1 MTRIRLRYVDRFV
14 DRHGHVRHYF
24 RRPGCKRIALPGVPG
39 SDEFMAGYKSSTC
52 RRGRARLRPKSRGE
66 PGTFSRLAV
75 QYFVSPEFLRLRSRT
90 QYVYRLVIGRFLAEH
105 GHRRVGEMRRDD
117 VKKIMALKATTPGS
131 ANDLLK
137 KIRTL
142 IKFAID
148 AGWRSDDPT
157 LRIKTFREQE
167 FHTWTEDEIAQYE
180 ERWSVGSRQ
189 RTAFALHLYTGQ
201 RRADVARMAWTDVA
215 GNAINVVQAKTGAR
229 LTIPLHP
236 SLSEALRA
244 WPRKH
249 VVILTTA
256 FNKPFSYAG
265 YGNMMADAIAAAGLP
280 DRCVLHGLRKA
291 AARRLAEA
299 GCTEKEIAAVT
310 AILHSRKWPVTHGRR
325 IRSDSRRELLPSSQN
340 KGRTRIPNPQH
351 QGWELGENHELF
363 LWKLVLMV
371 PRGGIEPPT
380 PAFSVQC
387 STN

>member
-1 MTRIRLRYVDRFV
+1 MRFQARIHKRPDPVGTISAIYDQIHLRYVDRFV

-24 RRPGCKRIALPGVPG
+24 RRPGGKRIPLPGLPG
-39 SDEFMAGYKSSTC
+39 SKEFMASYK
-52 RRGRARLRPKSRGE
+52 AALAEEDAPAAEPKTRGE
-66 PGTFSRLAV
+66 PGTFSRLAT
-75 QYFVSPEFLRLRSRT
+75 QYFASPEFLRLRIRT
-90 QYVYRLVIGRFLAEH
+90 QYVYRLVIERFLAEH
-105 GHRRVGEMRRDD
+105 GHRLVAEMRRDD
-117 VKKIMALKATTPGS
+117 VKKIMALKAATPGS

-142 IKFAID
+142 IKFAND
-148 AGWRSDDPT
+148 SGWRTDDPT
-157 LRIKTFREQE
+157 LRIKTFPEQE

-180 ERWSVGSRQ
+180 KRWPIGSRE

-201 RRADVARMAWTDVA
+201 RRSDVAHMAWPDLA

-236 SLSEALRA
+236 NLSAALRA

-256 FNKPFSYAG
+256 FNKPFSDAG
-265 YGNMMADAIAAAGLP
+265 YGNMMAGAIAAAGLP

-310 AILHSRKWPVTHGRR
+310 GHTTLKEVARYTRAADQRR
-325 IRSDSRRELLPSSQN
+325 LAAGAVAKLTEQKPDENSQPSKS
-340 KGRTRIPNPQH
+340 G
-351 QGWELGENHELF
+351 LGKTE
-363 LWKLVLMV
+363 K
-371 PRGGIEPPT
+371 R
-380 PAFSVQC
+380 
-387 STN
+387 

>member
-1 MTRIRLRYVDRFV
+1 MTRIHLRYVDRFV

-24 RRPGCKRIALPGVPG
+24 RRAGGTRIPLPGLPG
-39 SDEFMAGYKSSTC
+39 SKEFMASYKTALA
-52 RRGRARLRPKSRGE
+52 GEDAPATEPKTRGE
-66 PGTFSRLAV
+66 PGTFSRLAT
-75 QYFVSPEFLRLRSRT
+75 QYFASPEFLRLRIRT
-90 QYVYRLVIGRFLAEH
+90 QYVYRLVIERFLAEH
-105 GHRRVGEMRRDD
+105 GHRLVAEMRRDD
-117 VKKIMALKATTPGS
+117 VKKIMALKAATPGS

-148 AGWRSDDPT
+148 TGWRTDDPT
-157 LRIKTFREQE
+157 LRIKTFPEHE

-180 ERWSVGSRQ
+180 ERWPIGTRE

-201 RRADVARMAWTDVA
+201 RRSDVAHMAWTDVA

-229 LTIPLHP
+229 LTIPLHAN
-236 SLSEALRA
+236 LSAALRA

-249 VVILTTA
+249 VVMLTTA
-256 FNKPFSYAG
+256 FKKPFSDAG

-310 AILHSRKWPVTHGRR
+310 GHTTLKEVARYTRAADQRR
-325 IRSDSRRELLPSSQN
+325 LAAGAVAKLTEQKLDANSQPS
-340 KGRTRIPNPQH
+340 KAG
-351 QGWELGENHELF
+351 LGKSE
-363 LWKLVLMV
+363 K
-371 PRGGIEPPT
+371 R
-380 PAFSVQC
+380 
-387 STN
+387 

>member
-1 MTRIRLRYVDRFV
+1 MTRIHLRYVDRFV

-24 RRPGCKRIALPGVPG
+24 RRPGGKRLTLPGVPG
-39 SDEFMAGYKSSTC
+39 SDEFMAAYKAALA
-52 RRGRARLRPKSRGE
+52 GEDVPAAEPKVRGE
-66 PGTFSRLAV
+66 PGTFSRLAA
-75 QYFVSPEFLRLRSRT
+75 QYFVSPDFLRLRTRT
-90 QYVYRLVIGRFLAEH
+90 QHVYRLVIDRFLAEH
-105 GHRRVGEMRRDD
+105 GHRRVAEMQRDD
-117 VKKIMALKATTPGS
+117 VKKIMALKAATPGS

-148 AGWRSDDPT
+148 TGWRTDDPT
-157 LRIKTFREQE
+157 LRIKTFPEHE

-180 ERWSVGSRQ
+180 ERWPIGSRE

-201 RRADVARMAWTDVA
+201 RRSDVARMAWTDVA

-236 SLSEALRA
+236 NLSAALRA

-249 VVILTTA
+249 VVMLTTA
-256 FNKPFSYAG
+256 FNKPFSDAG

-310 AILHSRKWPVTHGRR
+310 GHTTLKEVARYTRAADQKRLAAGAVAKLTEQK
-325 IRSDSRRELLPSSQN
+325 SDANSQPSKS
-340 KGRTRIPNPQH
+340 G
-351 QGWELGENHELF
+351 LGKAE
-363 LWKLVLMV
+363 K
-371 PRGGIEPPT
+371 R
-380 PAFSVQC
+380 
-387 STN
+387 